1 MGLDRADCLHLIFC
15 RRAPVITV
23 DNALD
28 EFLRKP
34 HRTNFHTLAIKK
46 FYTLRE
52 IIERFTCSRGRI
64 TGIVS
69 IAKCELGK
77 DA

>member
-1 MGLDRADCLHLIFC
+1 MKIINDKNQVTMGLDRADCLHLIFC
-15 RRAPVITV
+15 RQAPVITV

-46 FYTLRE
+46 IFQK
-52 IIERFTCSRGRI
+52 
-64 TGIVS
+64 IVS
-69 IAKCELGK
+69 SKSESAEKIKRLAV
-77 DA
+77 